1 MRMMDIVT
9 TGLMTHLESRQ
20 IGSRFSRGEGGEYYL
35 RVPGDGIIEAA
46 GWLANREDLALI
58 GIWAVPGH
66 EKDCLELYY
75 AFELKQPSPALVMIA
90 EVKNNQAPSIY
101 KIFPAAINFERR
113 ARDWYGLDFTSLPDT
128 RRLLLHEAYPADF
141 HPMVDSDPETL
152 SSNLATTEYSFKKF
166 EGEGLYQVP
175 VGPVHAGIIEPG
187 HFRFSVIG
195 ETIFNLELRLGYKHR
210 GLNKL
215 AEGKTVAEVNKL
227 SESISGDE
235 SAVNACSFSL
245 AVEKIAG
252 AELPKRAWEL
262 RTILLEMERLYSH
275 LGDLAGMLVDVGYP
289 IGASP
294 FFILRE
300 EIMRWNATFTGSR
313 FLKGAIIPGGLSR
326 DIEDGMLQ
334 KFKFF
339 LVTFSRRMR
348 KALSDVDESAWV
360 IDRFETTGI
369 VSPELVA
376 PLSLSGPVARAS
388 GYDGDTRQLHTYGVY
403 TGLKYT
409 IPVKTSGDVLARFR
423 VKAEEAASSIDIIS
437 ETIARCSPGPV
448 FSGFDPGS
456 GQAIAMLEAPRGRN
470 IHWLRVKNGTVEHW
484 EVITASF
491 CNWPAIEHAVI
502 NNILPDFPVIN
513 KSFNL
518 SYAGNDL

>member
-1 MRMMDIVT
+1 MMDIVT
-9 TGLMTHLESRQ
+9 TGLMTHLESKQ
-20 IGSRFSRGEGGEYYL
+20 IGSHFSKGKGGEYYL
-35 RVPGDGIIEAA
+35 RVPDNGIVEAA
-46 GWLANREDLALI
+46 GWLADRKDLALI
-58 GIWAVPGH
+58 GIWAVPSH
-66 EKDCLELYY
+66 AKDCLELYY
-75 AFELKQPSPALVMIA
+75 AFELKHPSPALVMIA
-90 EVKNNQAPSIY
+90 EVKNNQAPSVS

-113 ARDWYGLDFTSLPDT
+113 TKDWYGLGFTGLPDT
-128 RRLLLHEAYPADF
+128 RRLLLHEAYPPDY
-141 HPMVDSDPETL
+141 HPMVDSNPEPL
-152 SSNLATTEYSFKKF
+152 SSNLATTEYSFKEF
-166 EGEGLYQVP
+166 GGEGLYQVP

-215 AEGKTVAEVNKL
+215 AAGKTIAEVNRL

-235 SAVNACSFSL
+235 SAVNACTFSL
-245 AVEKIAG
+245 AVENIAG
-252 AELPKRAWEL
+252 IDPPKRAWEL
-262 RTILLEMERLYSH
+262 RTVLLEMERLYSH

-300 EIMRWNATFTGSR
+300 EIMRWNAIFTGSR
-313 FLKGAIIPGGLSR
+313 FLRGAIIPGGLSR

-334 KFKFF
+334 QFKCF
-339 LVTFSRRMR
+339 LNTFSRRVR
-348 KALSDVDESAWV
+348 RALSSVDESAWV

-376 PLSLSGPVARAS
+376 PLSLSGPIARAS
-388 GYDGDTRQLHTYGVY
+388 GYDSDTRQLHTYGIY
-403 TGLKYT
+403 TGLKYMV
-409 IPVKTSGDVLARFR
+409 PVKTSGDVLARFN
-423 VKAEEAASSIDIIS
+423 VKAEEAISSIGIIN
-437 ETIARCSPGPV
+437 ETIARCAPGPI
-448 FSGFDPGS
+448 FSGFDLKS
-456 GQAIAMLEAPRGRN
+456 GQALAILEAPRGRN

-491 CNWPAIEHAVI
+491 CNWLAIEHAVI